1 MVARARWSLG
11 VTYAVVEEEKSLVLG
26 MVGGRWLGR
35 DRSLP
40 TQPIS
45 FCPLVSLGDTMAV
58 GMGEIGHGSVELGR
72 FVVLWGEFRT

>member
-35 DRSLP
+35 DGSLP

-45 FCPLVSLGDTMAV
+45 FCPWVSLEDIMGV
-58 GMGEIGHGSVELGR
+58 GMREIGHGGVELCR
-72 FVVLWGEFRT
+72 FMVLCGEFLT